1 MKGYIHTID
10 SLNTLNINLSNSL
23 TEKTNRLNKVSNQNT
38 VFKNKIKTC
47 RKKWL

>member
-23 TEKTNRLNKVSNQNT
+23 TEKTNTLSIVS
-38 VFKNKIKTC
+38 KT
-47 RKKWL
+47 K